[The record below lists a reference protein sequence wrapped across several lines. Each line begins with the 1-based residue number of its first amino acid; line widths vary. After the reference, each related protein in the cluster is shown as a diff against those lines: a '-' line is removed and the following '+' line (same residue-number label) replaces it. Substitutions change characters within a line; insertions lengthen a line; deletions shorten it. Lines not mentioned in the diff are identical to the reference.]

1 MKAIDKLKEKRFS
14 VEITSGNFYAQHSEV
29 EFFATK
35 EEAEDFYN
43 KSEISQSEME
53 DASWS
58 KDGEQPDF
66 TIELREL
73 QAIPKDKIEELQE
86 EDAEEMESELA
97 DIYHTYSV
105 RLKTKS
111 YRFNRDAVINH
122 WDEEE
127 EKAEKEQMG
136 RWKLV
141 EYEGS
146 VYSTL
151 PFSKDV
157 ISLVDGSVSKMKGGI
172 E

>member
-14 VEITSGNFYAQHSEV
+14 VEITSGNYYAQHSEV

-53 DASWS
+53 EASWS

-73 QAIPKDKIEELQE
+73 QAIPKNKIEELQK

-111 YRFNRDAVINH
+111 YRFNRDAVTNH
-122 WDEEE
+122 WDDED
-127 EKAEKEQMG
+127 EKKEKEEME
-136 RWKLV
+136 RWQLV
-141 EYEGS
+141 EYDGS
-146 VYSTL
+146 IYSTL
-151 PFSKDV
+151 PFSQDV
-157 ISLVDGSVSKMKGGI
+157 VSLIDSSVSIMKGGI
-172 E
+172 K

>member
-58 KDGEQPDF
+58 NDGEQPDF

-73 QAIPKDKIEELQE
+73 QSIPADMVEELE
-86 EDAEEMESELA
+86 EDAEEMESEIA

-111 YRFNRDAVINH
+111 YLFNRDAVINH
-122 WDEEE
+122 WDDEE
-127 EKAEKEQMG
+127 EKAEKEQME
-136 RWKLV
+136 RWKFV